1 MTEPIGK
8 AAEGAGKTAK
18 AAGGAMGKQ
27 LGPLPLGAW
36 AMVVGGALFFS
47 FYMSKKKSQTGETD
61 ESPTPGALVY
71 TGSGGGGNDG
81 SNAPAVGT
89 TPTGF
94 LTNESWASAA
104 KTFLISQNVDGKE
117 ASDAIDLYINA
128 QALNPKQSAW
138 IAIATKQLGPPP
150 QSLPPVT
157 GNPSPGQN
165 DPPNRTSVWGDT
177 PHTGGGMQGMWY
189 TVKAGEKLPDL
200 ARRAYGLNASDY
212 SGMELAMSEILDA
225 NNDRINNMMSLPTDT
240 PIYFPIIT
248 AQEFPGTGSNIFIP
262 NYNPANFTDPNK
274 TSGDPFV
281 DAGYIPRD
289 ALKGK

>member
-1 MTEPIGK
+1 MTEPLST
-8 AAEGAGKTAK
+8 AAKGAGSTAK

-47 FYMSKKKSQTGETD
+47 FYMSKKKTPAVDT
-61 ESPTPGALVY
+61 TTTNPGALVY
-71 TGSGGGGNDG
+71 TGSGGGGTDATN
-81 SNAPAVGT
+81 SPATGT
-89 TPTGF
+89 VPTGF
-94 LTNESWASAA
+94 LTNEAWANAA
-104 KTFLISQNVDGKE
+104 KTFLISQGIDGKE

-128 QALNPKQSAW
+128 QALNQKQSAW
-138 IAIATKQLGPPP
+138 VAVATRQLGPPP

-157 GNPSPGQN
+157 GTPTPGTTT
-165 DPPNRTSVWGDT
+165 PPNRTSVWGDT
-177 PHTGGGMQGMWY
+177 PFSGGGMQGMWY

-200 ARRAYGLNASDY
+200 AKRAYGLGAGDY
-212 SGMELAMSEILDA
+212 SGLEMAMSEILDA
-225 NNDRINNMMSLPTDT
+225 NPDRINNMMSLPTDT

-248 AQEFPGTGSNIFIP
+248 AQEFPGTGGNIFIP
-262 NYNPANFTDPNK
+262 NYNPANFADPNR

-281 DAGYIPRD
+281 DAGYIPRT